1 MTGGDLPDCG
11 QQPYNKKCIT
21 TIAVTTSNST
31 NSPLDT
37 VMNEIIF
44 QVAITLDV
52 VIVIGFFVLLR
63 LKVMKG
69 GEITADNI
77 VSIGL
82 LVIKETENRE
92 GEDERKMEPPEFK
105 PPVGCPIHN
114 LDSVAIVDVNVIL
127 SK

>member
-1 MTGGDLPDCG
+1 
-11 QQPYNKKCIT
+11 
-21 TIAVTTSNST
+21 
-31 NSPLDT
+31 
-37 VMNEIIF
+37 MNEIIF

-82 LVIKETENRE
+82 LVIKETENR
-92 GEDERKMEPPEFK
+92 GEDEHKMEPPESE